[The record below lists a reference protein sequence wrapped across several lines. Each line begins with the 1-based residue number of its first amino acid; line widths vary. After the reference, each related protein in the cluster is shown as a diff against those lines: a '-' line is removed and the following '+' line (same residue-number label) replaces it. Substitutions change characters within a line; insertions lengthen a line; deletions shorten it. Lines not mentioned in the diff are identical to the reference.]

1 MKNNTILEVRPQG
14 FCGGVMKA
22 VQIAKQVRK
31 EHPKEKIT
39 ILGNLV
45 HNQYVTKAL
54 EKMAIDT
61 VDEKGSTRLDLL
73 DQIEEGIVIFTAHG
87 VSEAVY
93 QKAKAKGLMIYDASC
108 PFVLQ
113 TQKIVKEKLKAGFT
127 IFYIGKNKHPE
138 AESIYSLSD
147 QVILIE
153 TIEDIPSKIVGD
165 IFVTNQTTMSTLDIQ
180 DLFAAIKEK
189 YPHAEFFNEICNAT
203 RVRQEA
209 ILNLKGQ
216 SIDALIVVGD
226 PSSNNTNQLAQIGQR
241 AGIPHIFKV
250 ESIESIQE
258 MDFSN
263 KKIAITSGASTPT
276 YLTKQIID
284 FLKTGQ
290 VRPIE
295 IDRILE

>member
-1 MKNNTILEVRPQG
+1 MKNNEILEVKPQG

-31 EHPKEKIT
+31 EHPEEKIT

-61 VDEKGSTRLDLL
+61 LDQKGITRLDLL
-73 DQIEEGIVIFTAHG
+73 DSISEGIVIFTAHG

-93 QKAKAKGLMIYDASC
+93 QKAKDKGLKIYDASC

-113 TQKIVKEKLKAGFT
+113 TQKIVKEKLKSGFT
-127 IFYIGKNKHPE
+127 IFYIGKNGHPE

-153 TIEDIPSKIVGD
+153 TIEDIPDSIKGSV
-165 IFVTNQTTMSTLDIQ
+165 FVTNQTTMSTLDIQ
-180 DLFAAIKEK
+180 DLFEAIEKK
-189 YPHAEFFNEICNAT
+189 YPQAEFFNEICNAT

-209 ILNLKGQ
+209 ILNLKGRA
-216 SIDALIVVGD
+216 IDSLIVVGD
-226 PSSNNTNQLAQIGQR
+226 PSSNNTNQLARIGQN
-241 AGIPHIFKV
+241 AGIRQVLKV
-250 ESIESIQE
+250 ESIESIQG
-258 MDFSN
+258 MDFN
-263 KKIAITSGASTPT
+263 DQKVAITSGASTPT

-290 VRPIE
+290 VQSIE
-295 IDRILE
+295 IDRILD